1 MEGPPYA
8 AAGLRGALA
17 VPLRPLAGVG
27 GLQAPKLALDD
38 TPEKVRPVFV
48 FSQYAGDA
56 EKGLQ
61 GRRLVVE
68 IRDYWLATSGRSAH
82 SSFAQKGSGET
93 LGIQCCCLTADAA
106 GQVVGSIVISPTF
119 LSIASTLSLPNT
131 SPTTT

>member
-93 LGIQCCCLTADAA
+93 ARLPRSLETAQRSQAMMRRKA
-106 GQVVGSIVISPTF
+106 IHKF
-119 LSIASTLSLPNT
+119 
-131 SPTTT
+131 

>member
-1 MEGPPYA
+1 LAFFKGGKDGHLLSMGHLSTWVAIFNGRTP
-8 AAGLRGALA
+8 LRRRWPAGALA

-27 GLQAPKLALDD
+27 GLPAPKLALDG

-56 EKGLQ
+56 EKGPRFKLQ

-82 SSFAQKGSGET
+82 SSFAQKGRRS
-93 LGIQCCCLTADAA
+93 ASNVAA
-106 GQVVGSIVISPTF
+106 
-119 LSIASTLSLPNT
+119 
-131 SPTTT
+131 

>member
-1 MEGPPYA
+1 VTVSG
-8 AAGLRGALA
+8 RSGATT
-17 VPLRPLAGVG
+17 LRPLAGVG
-27 GLQAPKLALDD
+27 GLPAPKLALDG

-56 EKGLQ
+56 EKGPRFKLQ

-106 GQVVGSIVISPTF
+106 GQVVGSIVISPNF
-119 LSIASTLSLPNT
+119 LRIASTLSLPNT